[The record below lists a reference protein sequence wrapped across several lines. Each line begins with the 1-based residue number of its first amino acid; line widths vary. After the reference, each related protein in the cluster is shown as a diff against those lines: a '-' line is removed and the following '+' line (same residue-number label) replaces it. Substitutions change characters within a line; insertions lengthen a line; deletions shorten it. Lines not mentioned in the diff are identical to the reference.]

1 MKSLLSDN
9 SKFIPLNIEKSKLL
23 NYIVNLEKK
32 LKEHFKTLEN
42 NNKILEDK
50 FKSICP
56 IGTHPSILYGLPKVH
71 KIVIDSIPNFRPILS
86 VIVTLICKLANF
98 LAPILSPRTVN
109 DYTVE
114 DSFSFAKEIV
124 NLIIVFLWQV

>member
-1 MKSLLSDN
+1 MKSLLPDN
-9 SKFIPLNIEKSKLL
+9 SKFIPLKFEKNKLL
-23 NYIVNLEKK
+23 NYVVNLENK
-32 LKEHFKTLEN
+32 LKEHFKTVEN

-98 LAPILSPRTVN
+98 LAPILSPRTFN

>member
-71 KIVIDSIPNFRPILS
+71 KIVIDSIPNF
-86 VIVTLICKLANF
+86 
-98 LAPILSPRTVN
+98 
-109 DYTVE
+109 
-114 DSFSFAKEIV
+114 
-124 NLIIVFLWQV
+124 